1 MVKVIPAFFCFVIP
15 AQAGISYRTLID
27 GTEPGL
33 QGSLPGLQHAGLQD
47 SRLRGNVRN
56 CNNAALCYRNLI
68 LLVEY
73 GPWIVAW
80 CFFALTCGGFI
91 KGALGVGTPLLTVP
105 MMAQV
110 LPPQMAIA
118 IMAIPVVVANVLQ
131 FAQAERSTAVVA
143 RFWPTFIAILIG
155 TWIGV
160 KILSTIDEKTLMFLV
175 GVAVIAFAL
184 LQGSKFRLHL
194 PDRLVKPAGIL
205 FGGASGLIGGVSS
218 FFGPMLITYLISIR
232 GLSKNQFVSSISF
245 LYVSAVVPWTL
256 TLYYFGLLDERL
268 LVYST
273 FATLPV
279 TLGLLTGQ
287 RIRHW
292 ISEERFRYLIIGIL
306 VISGLSMLWRA
317 AQ

>member
-1 MVKVIPAFFCFVIP
+1 MLA
-15 AQAGISYRTLID
+15 
-27 GTEPGL
+27 
-33 QGSLPGLQHAGLQD
+33 
-47 SRLRGNVRN
+47 
-56 CNNAALCYRNLI
+56 
-68 LLVEY
+68 EY

-80 CFFALTCGGFI
+80 CFFALCCGGFI

-118 IMAIPVVVANVLQ
+118 IMAIPVVVANLWQ

-143 RFWPTFIAILIG
+143 RFWPAFVAILIG

-160 KILSTIDEKTLMFLV
+160 KILSVIDEKALMILV
-175 GVAVIAFAL
+175 GIAVIAFAL
-184 LQGSKFRLHL
+184 LQGSRFRFHL
-194 PDRLVKPAGIL
+194 PDKMVKPAGFI

-232 GLSKNQFVSSISF
+232 GLARDQFVSSISF
-245 LYVSAVVPWTL
+245 LYVGAVVPWAI
-256 TLYYFGLLDERL
+256 TLYLFDILDQHL

-279 TLGLLTGQ
+279 TLGLLIGR
-287 RIRHW
+287 RIRSH
-292 ISEERFRYLIIGIL
+292 ISEARFQYLTIGIL
-306 VISGLSMLWRA
+306 VISGISMLWRA
-317 AQ
+317 SQ

>member
-1 MVKVIPAFFCFVIP
+1 LF
-15 AQAGISYRTLID
+15 
-27 GTEPGL
+27 E
-33 QGSLPGLQHAGLQD
+33 
-47 SRLRGNVRN
+47 
-56 CNNAALCYRNLI
+56 
-68 LLVEY
+68 EY
-73 GPWIVAW
+73 GPWVIVW
-80 CFFALTCGGFI
+80 CFFALACGGFI

-118 IMAIPVVVANVLQ
+118 IMAIPVVVANVWQ

-143 RFWPTFIAILIG
+143 RFWPTLVAILIG

-160 KILSTIDEKTLMFLV
+160 KILSIIDEQMLMILV
-175 GVAVIAFAL
+175 GAAVITFAI
-184 LQGSKFRLHL
+184 LQGSRFRLHL
-194 PDRLVKPAGIL
+194 PDRLVKPAGVL
-205 FGGASGLIGGVSS
+205 FGGASGIIGGVSS

-256 TLYYFGLLDERL
+256 TLYYFGILDERL
-268 LVYST
+268 LLYSV

-279 TLGLLTGQ
+279 TLGLIIGQ
-287 RIRHW
+287 RIRGH
-292 ISEERFRYLIIGIL
+292 ISEARFRYLIIGIL

-317 AQ
+317 TQ

>member
-1 MVKVIPAFFCFVIP
+1 
-15 AQAGISYRTLID
+15 
-27 GTEPGL
+27 
-33 QGSLPGLQHAGLQD
+33 
-47 SRLRGNVRN
+47 
-56 CNNAALCYRNLI
+56 
-68 LLVEY
+68 LLAEY

-118 IMAIPVVVANVLQ
+118 IMAIPVVVANIWQ
-131 FAQAERSTAVVA
+131 FALAERSTAVVA

-160 KILSTIDEKTLMFLV
+160 KILSTIDEKALMYVV
-175 GVAVIAFAL
+175 GAAVITFAI
-184 LQGSKFRLHL
+184 LQLSRFHPHL
-194 PDRLVKPAGIL
+194 PERLVKPAGIF

-218 FFGPMLITYLISIR
+218 FFGPMLITYLVSIR
-232 GLSKNQFVSSISF
+232 GLSKNQFVSAISF
-245 LYVSAVVPWTL
+245 LYISAVVPWTL
-256 TLYYFGLLDERL
+256 TLYYFGLLDQRL
-268 LVYST
+268 LIYST

-279 TLGLLTGQ
+279 TLGLLIGQ
-287 RIRHW
+287 RIRHS
-292 ISEERFRYLIIGIL
+292 ISEARFRYLIIIIL

-317 AQ
+317 SQ